1 VSEKTARPAHT
12 SMAAGFVIGGSIGIV
27 VTVAGQL
34 SALHSLETQQQV
46 TAFVIDGPGRELG
59 MDLESALGWM
69 RVILMVVAG
78 CATAAVVL
86 GFEVLRCSRG
96 ARTFLTVLAVP
107 IFLGGFVAGG
117 FLTSLVAASIVLL
130 WVGPSAQWL
139 HDGPPTSKRGF
150 LDRPGVAERDGEQKG
165 SSARPR
171 VTAPSGRQQSQQP
184 SSGSSEQTS
193 SHQSP
198 SHTAPPRP
206 SATSSATPSGPQPAP
221 ARQLFVEHQAVPSQR
236 RPEAVVWA
244 CVLVWAGCGMVVVA
258 MAATVAVVAGDPGF
272 VLDQL
277 QQQDQDLAVEDT
289 DVLVNATYL
298 TAGVLG
304 VWSLAA
310 AVLAVL
316 AYRRRRPGRMG
327 VILSSAA
334 AGVICLAG
342 VFASVVLIVPAGAA
356 LTTVALMSRPDVRAW
371 YAAR

>member
-1 VSEKTARPAHT
+1 
-12 SMAAGFVIGGSIGIV
+12 MAAGFVIGGSIGIV
-27 VTVAGQL
+27 VTVASQL

-46 TAFVIDGPGRELG
+46 TSFITDGPGRELG
-59 MDLESALGWM
+59 MDTESVLGWM
-69 RVILMVVAG
+69 RGILMVVAG
-78 CATAAVVL
+78 CATAAVVA

-96 ARTFLTVLAVP
+96 ARTLLTVLAVP

-117 FLTSLVAASIVLL
+117 FLTALVAASIALL

-150 LDRPGVAERDGEQKG
+150 LDRPGAAERDSEQAG
-165 SSARPR
+165 SSERSR
-171 VTAPSGRQQSQQP
+171 VTAPSRPQQP
-184 SSGSSEQTS
+184 QQPPSQPVSSRPPV
-193 SHQSP
+193 SP
-198 SHTAPPRP
+198 SA
-206 SATSSATPSGPQPAP
+206 SPSGLPAAPQPMAAP
-221 ARQLFVEHQAVPSQR
+221 QLFLDQRPAPSSR
-236 RPEAVVWA
+236 RPDAVVWA
-244 CVLVWAGCGMVVVA
+244 CVLVWTGCAMVVVA

-272 VLDQL
+272 VIDQL
-277 QQQDQDLAVEDT
+277 QQQDRELAVEDP

-304 VWSLAA
+304 VWALVA

>member
-1 VSEKTARPAHT
+1 
-12 SMAAGFVIGGSIGIV
+12 MAAGFVIGGSVGIV

-34 SALHSLETQQQV
+34 TALHSLETQQQI
-46 TAFVIDGPGRELG
+46 TTFITDGPGRELG
-59 MDLESALGWM
+59 MDLESALSWM

-117 FLTSLVAASIVLL
+117 FLTALVAASIALL

-150 LDRPGVAERDGEQKG
+150 LDRPGAAERDSGQTG
-165 SSARPR
+165 SSDRSG
-171 VTAPSGRQQSQQP
+171 VTAPSQPQESQ
-184 SSGSSEQTS
+184 
-193 SHQSP
+193 QSP
-198 SHTAPPRP
+198 SHSLSSRP
-206 SATSSATPSGPQPAP
+206 SVPPSAGPSDLPSGPQPVT
-221 ARQLFVEHQAVPSQR
+221 ARQLFVDQRPAPSPR
-236 RPEAVVWA
+236 RPDAVVWA

-272 VLDQL
+272 VIDQL
-277 QQQDQDLAVEDT
+277 QQQDQDLAVEDP

-298 TAGVLG
+298 TAGLLG
-304 VWSLAA
+304 VWSLVA

-356 LTTVALMSRPDVRAW
+356 LTTVALMSRPDVRTW

>member
-1 VSEKTARPAHT
+1 
-12 SMAAGFVIGGSIGIV
+12 MAAGFVIGGSIGIV

-34 SALHSLETQQQV
+34 GALHSLETQQQV
-46 TAFVIDGPGRELG
+46 TAFVTDGPGRELG

-78 CATAAVVL
+78 CATAAVVA
-86 GFEVLRCSRG
+86 GFEVLRCNRG

-117 FLTSLVAASIVLL
+117 FLTALVAASIALL

-139 HDGPPTSKRGF
+139 HDGPATSKRGF
-150 LDRPGVAERDGEQKG
+150 IDRPGVAERESQPTG
-165 SSARPR
+165 SSERPR
-171 VTAPSGRQQSQQP
+171 LTAPSQSSSQSSQP
-184 SSGSSEQTS
+184 SQPVASR
-193 SHQSP
+193 P
-198 SHTAPPRP
+198 SDGQQAPP
-206 SATSSATPSGPQPAP
+206 GPQPAT
-221 ARQLFVEHQAVPSQR
+221 ARQLFVEQRPTQPPR
-236 RPEAVVWA
+236 RPDAVVWA
-244 CVLVWAGCGMVVVA
+244 CVLVWAGCGLVVMA

-272 VLDQL
+272 IVDQL
-277 QQQDQDLAVEDT
+277 QQQDEDLAVEDP

-304 VWSLAA
+304 VWSVVA

-316 AYRRRRPGRMG
+316 AFRRRRPGRMG

-334 AGVICLAG
+334 AGVLCLAG

-356 LTTVALMSRPDVRAW
+356 LTAVALMSRPEVRAW